1 MVFLVTEERPQEA
14 PAGTLEK
21 QTALQKLA
29 MKSGK
34 WLPEFV
40 LLHLNYNVFDMN
52 ATIETN
58 PLLDRLPKHL
68 KQFIKPQDYSD
79 YTPINQAVWRYVM
92 RKNVDYL
99 SKVAHKSYLDG
110 LKKTGIEVD
119 NIPSMYGMNRILT
132 DIGWAAV
139 AVDGFIPPNAFM
151 EFQAYNVLVIASDI
165 RQLEHIEYTP
175 APDIIHEGAGHAPI
189 IANPEYAEYL
199 RRFGEIGCKA
209 ISSDKDYQMYEA
221 IRLLSI
227 VKEAEDTPQATI
239 DAAEKAVEDLQNN
252 MGELSEMA
260 QIRNLHWWTVEYGLI
275 GTVENPKIYGAGLLS
290 SIGES
295 AYCMTDKVT
304 KIPYDISA
312 ANQSFDITK
321 LQPQLYVTPTFAY
334 LNLVLEEFA
343 NKMALRTGGL
353 SGIEKLIDST
363 ALGTI
368 ELSTGLQISG
378 VFTKVIAHEGKPIYI
393 QTTGKTALAS
403 REKELVGHGTLAHA
417 EGFGSP
423 IGKLKGINLAI
434 EDMSPKDLNAYNIT
448 EGNTVKLEFEGNIT
462 VEGEIVT
469 GSRNL
474 QGEIILI
481 RMNNCTV
488 THGETIL
495 FQPEWGVYDM
505 AVGKKLVSAFS
516 GPADVNSFDL
526 ITHMPS
532 STTIKAKHSAERDD
546 LETLYQTV
554 RSIRETKDLETSLV
568 PVFNKLKAE
577 HPNDWLLSV
586 EIVELLKDR
595 NEPQLLEDL
604 LVYLENLK
612 QRRPEVAHLISG
624 GLDLIFEKENA

>member
-1 MVFLVTEERPQEA
+1 MST
-14 PAGTLEK
+14 
-21 QTALQKLA
+21 
-29 MKSGK
+29 
-34 WLPEFV
+34 
-40 LLHLNYNVFDMN
+40 
-52 ATIETN
+52 TIESN

-68 KQFIKPQDYSD
+68 RQFIKPQDYSD

-92 RKNVDYL
+92 RKNVNYL
-99 SKVAHKSYLDG
+99 SKVAHSSYLEG

-132 DIGWAAV
+132 EIGWAAV

-209 ISSDKDYQMYEA
+209 ISSHKDYEMYEA

-227 VKEAEDTPQATI
+227 LKEAEGTPQADI
-239 DAAEKAVEDLQNN
+239 NAAEKAVEDLQNN
-252 MGELSEMA
+252 MGELSEMS

-275 GTVENPKIYGAGLLS
+275 GTVENPKIFGAGLLS

-295 AYCMTDKVT
+295 AHCMTDKVK
-304 KIPYDISA
+304 KISYDISA
-312 ANQSFDITK
+312 ANKGFDITQ
-321 LQPQLYVTPTFAY
+321 LQPQLYVTPDFAY
-334 LNLVLEEFA
+334 LSLILEEFA

-353 SGIEKLIDST
+353 SGINKLIQSN

-368 ELSTGLQISG
+368 ELSTGIQISG
-378 VFTKVIAHEGKPIYI
+378 IFTNVIEAEGKPVYI
-393 QTTGKTALAS
+393 QTTGKTALS
-403 REKELVGHGTLAHA
+403 YREKELVGHGTIKHL

-434 EDMSPKDLNAYNIT
+434 EDMSPRDLSAYSIT
-448 EGNTVKLEFEGNIT
+448 ENKTVILDFEGDITVK
-462 VEGEIVT
+462 GEIIT

-474 QGEIILI
+474 HGQIILI
-481 RMNNCTV
+481 SFKNCTV

-495 FQPEWGVYDM
+495 FQPEWGIYDM
-505 AVGKKLVSAFS
+505 AVGKKVVSAFS
-516 GPADVNSFDL
+516 GPADANSFDL
-526 ITHMPS
+526 ISHIPS
-532 STTIKAKHSAERDD
+532 SKTIKAKHTAERDD
-546 LETLYQTV
+546 LEVLYQTV
-554 RSIRETKDLETSLV
+554 RMIRESKDINTSLA
-568 PVFNKLKAE
+568 PIFKKLKEE

-595 NEPQLLEDL
+595 NEPQLLKE
-604 LVYLENLK
+604 VMNYLESLK
-612 QRRPEVAHLISG
+612 QRRSEVAHLITG
-624 GLDLIFEKENA
+624 GLDLI

>member
-1 MVFLVTEERPQEA
+1 
-14 PAGTLEK
+14 
-21 QTALQKLA
+21 
-29 MKSGK
+29 
-34 WLPEFV
+34 
-40 LLHLNYNVFDMN
+40 MN
-52 ATIETN
+52 STIESN

-68 KQFIKPQDYSD
+68 KQFIKPQDYND

-92 RKNVDYL
+92 RKNVNYL
-99 SKVAHKSYLDG
+99 SKVAHSSYLEG

-132 DIGWAAV
+132 EIGWAAV

-209 ISSDKDYQMYEA
+209 ISSHKDYQMYEA

-227 VKEAEDTPQATI
+227 LKEAEDTPQADI

-275 GTVENPKIYGAGLLS
+275 GTIDNPKIYGAGLLS

-295 AYCMTDKVT
+295 AWCMTDNVN

-321 LQPQLYVTPTFAY
+321 LQPQLYVTPDFAY
-334 LNLVLEEFA
+334 LSLVLEEFA

-353 SGIEKLIDST
+353 SGINKLIHSN

-368 ELSTGLQISG
+368 ELSTGIQISG
-378 VFTKVIAHEGKPIYI
+378 VFTNVIEEEGKPVYI
-393 QTTGKTALAS
+393 QTTGKTALS
-403 REKELVGHGTLAHA
+403 YREKELVGHGTIKHA

-434 EDMSPKDLNAYNIT
+434 EDMSPRDLSAYSIT
-448 EGNTVKLEFEGNIT
+448 ENKSVTLEFEGDIT
-462 VEGEIVT
+462 VKGEIIT

-474 QGEIILI
+474 HGEIILI
-481 RMNNCTV
+481 SLKNCTV
-488 THGETIL
+488 THGETVL
-495 FQPEWGVYDM
+495 FQPEWGNYDM
-505 AVGKKLVSAFS
+505 AIGKKVISAFS

-526 ITHMPS
+526 ISHVPTS
-532 STTIKAKHSAERDD
+532 KTIKAKHTAERDD
-546 LETLYQTV
+546 LEVLYQTI
-554 RSIRETKDLETSLV
+554 RNIRETKDTETSLE
-568 PVFNKLKAE
+568 PIFDKLRTN
-577 HPNDWLLSV
+577 HPNDWLLAV
-586 EIVELLKDR
+586 EITELLKNQ
-595 NEPQLLEDL
+595 NEPQLLQD
-604 LVYLENLK
+604 VMTYLDQLK
-612 QRRPEVAHLISG
+612 EKRPEVAHLIAG
-624 GLDLIFEKENA
+624 GLDLIFDKEKA